1 MCPSNLPLEVCGG
14 GTPLV
19 PAPDLGLISDGSLR
33 RKSNGCTNYISVI
46 RLFIR
51 GCPKTVA
58 ISKIGTS
65 RVKLGSGT
73 AAGAIVYV
81 DVNTAG
87 LRSWKP
93 PVAVQGK
100 DAH

>member
-1 MCPSNLPLEVCGG
+1 MP
-14 GTPLV
+14 
-19 PAPDLGLISDGSLR
+19 
-33 RKSNGCTNYISVI
+33 
-46 RLFIR
+46 
-51 GCPKTVA
+51 

-93 PVAVQGK
+93 PLAVQGK
-100 DAH
+100 DAHFAKANPVRSTSLVSIGVMLPLRLVKVRSENSTA